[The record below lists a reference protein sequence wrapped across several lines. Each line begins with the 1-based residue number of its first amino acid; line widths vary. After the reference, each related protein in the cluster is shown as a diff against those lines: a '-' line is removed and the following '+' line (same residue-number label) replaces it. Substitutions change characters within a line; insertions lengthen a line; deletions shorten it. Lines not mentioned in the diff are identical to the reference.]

1 MNREINWR
9 EISII
14 IKSILRD
21 QNKEDYQQYLD
32 RRTIVHLN
40 LISKIREINVQEY
53 HILNNVS
60 FDPNSG
66 MNKAFIQFRFLTN
79 DNITK
84 KIINY
89 LQVMKNQNRID
100 AFTKPKSYDPHS
112 DSQKRFEV
120 TSMMKNMGLI
130 FENPQVNI
138 ANFEVMLR
146 KTVKKCVEKFLED
159 FPSPPRDIWVMSVFL
174 HLFLNSLGYTS
185 FKEQAIR
192 GFPIM

>member
-1 MNREINWR
+1 MNRETNWR

-14 IKSILRD
+14 IKSILRG
-21 QNKEDYQQYLD
+21 QNQEYYQQNLD

-53 HILNNVS
+53 HILNNVD

-66 MNKAFIQFRFLTN
+66 MNQGFVQFRFLTN

-84 KIINY
+84 KLTNY

-100 AFTKPKSYDPHS
+100 DFSEPKSYDPQF

-120 TSMMKNMGLI
+120 KNMMKNMGLL

-138 ANFEVMLR
+138 ANFEVML
-146 KTVKKCVEKFLED
+146 KKGK
-159 FPSPPRDIWVMSVFL
+159 
-174 HLFLNSLGYTS
+174 
-185 FKEQAIR
+185 
-192 GFPIM
+192 

>member
-21 QNKEDYQQYLD
+21 QNQEDYQQYLD

-100 AFTKPKSYDPHS
+100 DFTELKNYDPQS

-146 KTVKKCVEKFLED
+146 KTVKNCVEKFLED
-159 FPSPPRDIWVMSVFL
+159 FPNPPRDIWVMSVFL